1 MIIWFAEFFRVQEQH
16 AREGAVYCDAV
27 RSVPVLGVMSGKAWF
42 SESAQ
47 SHAYM
52 NDTDF
57 DALELLRSDICKLF
71 PPGPVRERWL
81 AWVRSLFA
89 PNAEARVEPGER
101 IVIH

>member
-1 MIIWFAEFFRVQEQH
+1 
-16 AREGAVYCDAV
+16 
-27 RSVPVLGVMSGKAWF
+27 
-42 SESAQ
+42 
-47 SHAYM
+47 M
-52 NDTDF
+52 NDNDF

-89 PNAEARVEPGER
+89 PNAEARVEPGEK